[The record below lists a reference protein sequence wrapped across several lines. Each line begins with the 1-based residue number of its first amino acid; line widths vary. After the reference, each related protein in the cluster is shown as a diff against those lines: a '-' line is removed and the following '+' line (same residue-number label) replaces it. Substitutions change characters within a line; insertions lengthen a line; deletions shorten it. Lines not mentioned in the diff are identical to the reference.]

1 MKKKEKPSNS
11 IRKQTWFS
19 WRTNGIQSF
28 IGWFPFLS
36 FSIGWT
42 VFIPG
47 PKKRKRMVMVRSLA
61 ILALACLYL
70 AGVGAQNIG
79 SVDVLIPSKGASG
92 EIQLGATIRYP
103 LSSKGKIPGV
113 LLIAGSGPQDRDEYI
128 STSTFNYFLSK
139 LSYL

>member
-1 MKKKEKPSNS
+1 MKKKEKRSNS

-47 PKKRKRMVMVRSLA
+47 PKKKKTT
-61 ILALACLYL
+61 
-70 AGVGAQNIG
+70 IG
-79 SVDVLIPSKGASG
+79 WTVF
-92 EIQLGATIRYP
+92 
-103 LSSKGKIPGV
+103 IPGPKKKKTNGPV
-113 LLIAGSGPQDRDEYI
+113 AQKQTKNFALCFLL
-128 STSTFNYFLSK
+128 
-139 LSYL
+139 